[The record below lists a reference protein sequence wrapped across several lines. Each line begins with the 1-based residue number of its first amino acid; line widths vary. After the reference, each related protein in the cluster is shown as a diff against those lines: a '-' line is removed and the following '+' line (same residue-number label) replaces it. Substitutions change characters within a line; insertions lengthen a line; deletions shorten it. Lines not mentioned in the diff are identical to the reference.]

1 MKKIIKYFSATVLV
15 LAMLIAV
22 FILLAPHLGWQID
35 TAVSNSMTPAFK
47 AGGLV
52 VTQTVDPTEIKV
64 GDIITYGS
72 PVDEKLVTHRVVE
85 IREHSPLLFQT
96 KGDAN
101 EDPDPYLV
109 PAQNVVGR
117 VCFYIPLLG
126 YVAQFVKTPQ
136 GLILLLLIPG
146 TIIIVMEIRNIW
158 RVLAEEEALKKLEEI
173 HSRVGTL

>member
-1 MKKIIKYFSATVLV
+1 MKKVIQYIGTALLV
-15 LAMLIAV
+15 LLMLMAI
-22 FILLAPHLGWQID
+22 FILLAPYLGWRID
-35 TAVSNSMTPAFK
+35 TALSNSMTPAFK

-52 VTQTVDPTEIKV
+52 VTQTVEPTDIKV
-64 GDIITYGS
+64 GDIVTYGS
-72 PVDEKLVTHRVVE
+72 PIDEKMVTHRVVE
-85 IREHSPLLFQT
+85 IKEHSPLLFQT

-126 YVAQFVKTPQ
+126 YAAQFVKTPT

-146 TIIIVMEIRNIW
+146 IIIILMETRNIW
-158 RVLAEEEALKKLEEI
+158 RVLTEEETRRKYG
-173 HSRVGTL
+173 VG

>member
-1 MKKIIKYFSATVLV
+1 MKKVIKYFSAAVLV
-15 LAMLIAV
+15 FAMLIAV

-52 VTQTVDPTEIKV
+52 VTQAVDPTEIKV
-64 GDIITYGS
+64 GDTITYGS
-72 PVDEKLVTHRVVE
+72 PIDEKLVTHRVVE
-85 IREHSPLLFQT
+85 IKEHSPLLFQT

-117 VCFYIPLLG
+117 VCFYIPQLG
-126 YVAQFVKTPQ
+126 YFTQFVKSRL
-136 GLILLLLIPG
+136 GLILLLFIPG
-146 TIIIVMEIRNIW
+146 FIIIMMETRNIW
-158 RVLAEEEALKKLEEI
+158 RELAKNEI
-173 HSRVGTL
+173 ERKYRITTAQGS

>member
-1 MKKIIKYFSATVLV
+1 MKKVIRYLGITLLV

-22 FILLAPHLGWQID
+22 FILLAPHLGWRID
-35 TAVSNSMTPAFK
+35 TAISNSMTPDFA

-52 VTQTVDPTEIKV
+52 VTDTVDTTDIKV

-72 PVDEKLVTHRVVE
+72 PIDGKLVTHRV
-85 IREHSPLLFQT
+85 IDIKEHNPLLFQT

-101 EDPDPYLV
+101 KDPDPYLV

-117 VCFYIPLLG
+117 VYFYIPQLG
-126 YVAQFVKTPQ
+126 YFTQFVKSRL

-146 TIIIVMEIRNIW
+146 LIIILIETRNIW
-158 RVLAEEEALKKLEEI
+158 RVLVEEEAKRKYAA
-173 HSRVGTL
+173 G